1 MIKIVT
7 DTTCDLPADLFDRYR
22 ISVVPINIQFGQT
35 TLREGI
41 DIQPDAFYQRIETT
55 GSLPTTS
62 QPSVGQFCQC
72 FEALA
77 ADGSEILAIH
87 LTSNLSGTW
96 QSATLAARQLAG
108 RVKITVLDSMT
119 SSVGLGLLVREA
131 AQLVEAGWPLP
142 QIVAHLE
149 TRRSQMAVFILL
161 KDLRYARMSGRV
173 GRIRETLASVLKVKP
188 IIGVSDGALIPLDR
202 VRGQKQGIARMIA
215 LAHETVGDAPVHL
228 AVAHAIDR
236 PQAETIL
243 TQAQAQLNCR
253 DTFIADL
260 AMSLAVHFGPGSV
273 GFVTYP
279 A

>member
-41 DIQPDAFYQRIETT
+41 DIQPEAFYQRIETT

-62 QPSVGQFCQC
+62 QPSVGQFCER
-72 FEALA
+72 FKVLA

-87 LTSNLSGTW
+87 LTSKLSGTW

-108 RVKITVLDSMT
+108 QVKVTVLDSMT

-131 AQLVEAGWPLP
+131 AQLVEAGWALP
-142 QIVAHLE
+142 QIVTHLE

-188 IIGVSDGALIPLDR
+188 IIGVNDGALIPLDR
-202 VRGQKQGIARMIA
+202 VRGQQQGIARMIA
-215 LAHETVGDAPVHL
+215 LARETVGDAPVHL